1 MEKVIESFPM
11 YSIDRNG
18 SVFSKYKPNS
28 SKESDSWK
36 ELQQVLDKGTGYY
49 LVTLCNNG
57 LRKNQFIHRLLA
69 LHFVPNPENKPQV
82 NHIDGNKQNNAL
94 TNLEWVT
101 SKENSIHAVK
111 MGLCHSR
118 IEATQVSIQKFSLS
132 GDLLAE
138 YVSLHEAGRANSVAW
153 QNIWKVANGRRK
165 TAGGFVWKYK

>member
-1 MEKVIESFPM
+1 M
-11 YSIDRNG
+11 
-18 SVFSKYKPNS
+18 FSKYKPNS

-36 ELQQVLDKGTGYY
+36 ELQQVLHKGTGYY